1 MSKKFAS
8 NKRAIAECDRC
19 GFRYLLKQLKKLTIK
34 GIERNIKVCPEC
46 WEMDQPQN
54 MLGTIPV
61 DDAQA
66 IRDPRSDQ
74 AGYGESRAQVSPA
87 PSTYAFAM
95 VGLVTV
101 TT

>member
-1 MSKKFAS
+1 MGKKFAS
-8 NKRAIAECDRC
+8 SKRAIAECDRC
-19 GFRYLLKQLKKLTIK
+19 GFRYLLKKLKKLTVK
-34 GIERNIKVCPEC
+34 GVVQNIKVCPEC

-54 MLGTIPV
+54 MLGTFPV

-74 AGYGESRAQVSPA
+74 AGYGQSRAQISPA
-87 PSTYAFAM
+87 PSLVSFGS
-95 VGLVTV
+95 VGIVTV